1 MPRDPNAEQVHFV
14 WCDHDHQPNPEA
26 DDWHAGCP
34 PPITPV
40 RYIHWWWYEQAN
52 YCGCGDQV
60 RVLELLRYGLRVTAD
75 PAAKLGPPVAW
86 PEDALWLL
94 AYQLDA
100 WELTEHGTSL
110 AGAWLTDD
118 GRRLLNALEAVPDL
132 ELPHDPD
139 RWEASG
145 A

>member
-1 MPRDPNAEQVHFV
+1 MPDEQVHFV
-14 WCDHDHQPNPEA
+14 WCDHDHQPNPET

-40 RYIHWWWYEQAN
+40 RYVHWWWYEQVN
-52 YCGCGDQV
+52 FCGCGN
-60 RVLELLRYGLRVTAD
+60 
-75 PAAKLGPPVAW
+75 
-86 PEDALWLL
+86 PEDVLQTVKDALQLTHHGRSLPTTSPWDML

-100 WELTEHGTSL
+100 WELTEHGTTL

-118 GRRLLNALEAVPDL
+118 GRRLLDALEAVSDL
-132 ELPHDPD
+132 ELPHEPD
-139 RWEASG
+139 RWEAAG